1 MGLCQKRTYTAAQ
14 PRMTTPPKRRL
25 RSVSAKVVRRSRG
38 LVERTSA
45 GGGADVEFDPR
56 APALVLSPHWDDAV
70 LSCWSVLADP
80 GELNVANVF
89 AALPPPGRKGPWEAF
104 AGLRDSRERA
114 QARLQEDARALSLAG
129 RSAHNLEL
137 PEIQQR
143 DGPDSVTP
151 ADVRAAL
158 VDAVPRASRVYAPAG
173 IGGHVDHVLAR
184 RYAQQLL
191 GRGMPVSLYAELPY
205 CVAHGWPSWV
215 RADGPHISGDVDAYW
230 QAYLGGVPQMP
241 PLREGRVVR
250 LDAQTAAV
258 KLRAIGCYELSLG
271 LAARETLAA
280 GAFYAAEVMW
290 SLEAETPAPG

>member
-25 RSVSAKVVRRSRG
+25 RSVSAKVVRRSRRF
-38 LVERTSA
+38 VERTST
-45 GGGADVEFDPR
+45 GGGADLEFDPH

-70 LSCWSVLADP
+70 LSCWSVLAGP
-80 GELNVANVF
+80 GELNVVNVF

-114 QARLQEDARALSLAG
+114 RARREEDARALSLAG
-129 RSAHNLEL
+129 RNAHNLEL

-143 DGPDSVTP
+143 EGPDSVSP
-151 ADVRAAL
+151 ADVRRAL
-158 VDAVPRASRVYAPAG
+158 VDALPRASRVYAPAG

-215 RADGPHISGDVDAYW
+215 RADGPHGSGDVDAYW
-230 QAYLGGVPQMP
+230 QAFLGGVPQMP
-241 PLREGRVVR
+241 PLREGRVAR
-250 LDAQTAAV
+250 LDAETAAV

-280 GAFYAAEVMW
+280 GAFYAAEVVW
-290 SLEAETPAPG
+290 SLEPETPAAG

>member
-1 MGLCQKRTYTAAQ
+1 M
-14 PRMTTPPKRRL
+14 
-25 RSVSAKVVRRSRG
+25 
-38 LVERTSA
+38 
-45 GGGADVEFDPR
+45 
-56 APALVLSPHWDDAV
+56 
-70 LSCWSVLADP
+70 
-80 GELNVANVF
+80 
-89 AALPPPGRKGPWEAF
+89 
-104 AGLRDSRERA
+104 
-114 QARLQEDARALSLAG
+114 
-129 RSAHNLEL
+129 
-137 PEIQQR
+137 
-143 DGPDSVTP
+143 
-151 ADVRAAL
+151 
-158 VDAVPRASRVYAPAG
+158 DAVPRASRVYAPAG

-215 RADGPHISGDVDAYW
+215 RADGPHVSGDVDAYW

-250 LDAQTAAV
+250 LDAETAAV

-290 SLEAETPAPG
+290 SLEARNARPRLTGRRTAAVTLSSL